1 MSSQEDPLR
10 EALDICEKLIAD
22 GREGDALKL
31 LRERILPVLE
41 ERAEQARR
49 ERS

>member
-1 MSSQEDPLR
+1 MSSQKDPLR

-22 GREGDALKL
+22 GREQEALEL
-31 LRERILPVLE
+31 LRERIIPALE